1 MDLVL
6 DGATLT
12 KAPKS
17 LSKREKQA
25 AQAIKAIWVKKG
37 EAMSPDVRTYSR
49 YSDDLPLKMESFFW
63 KNIGEFG

>member
-1 MDLVL
+1 MDLVF

-17 LSKREKQA
+17 LSKREKHA
-25 AQAIKAIWVKKG
+25 VQAIKAIWVKKG

-49 YSDDLPLKMESFFW
+49 YSDDLQLNMRGFF
-63 KNIGEFG
+63 